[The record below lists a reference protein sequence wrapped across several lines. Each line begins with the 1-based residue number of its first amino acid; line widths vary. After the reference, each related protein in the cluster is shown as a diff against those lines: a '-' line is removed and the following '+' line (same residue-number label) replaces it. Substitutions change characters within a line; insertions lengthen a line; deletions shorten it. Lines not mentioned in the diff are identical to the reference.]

1 MAWDGW
7 NRDGDGCVRI
17 SAVLA
22 WNSAV
27 LLSQNVD
34 IGLRIEFTDVPPSDN
49 VSALQFGLTAAQA
62 RALSADL
69 ATHADRLETQHFDM
83 APSLPRGQRAS

>member
-1 MAWDGW
+1 M
-7 NRDGDGCVRI
+7 
-17 SAVLA
+17 STVLA

-27 LLSQNVD
+27 LLSENAD
-34 IGLRIEFTDVPPSDN
+34 IGLRIEFTDEPESHN

-69 ATHADRLETQHFDM
+69 AAHADKLETQHFGISTSM
-83 APSLPRGQRAS
+83 RQGQCAG

>member
-22 WNSAV
+22 WKSAA
-27 LLSQNVD
+27 LLGENAD
-34 IGLRIEFTDVPPSDN
+34 IGLRIEFSDELASHH

-69 ATHADRLETQHFDM
+69 AAHADKLEAQQFGMATSMGDRQH
-83 APSLPRGQRAS
+83 AS